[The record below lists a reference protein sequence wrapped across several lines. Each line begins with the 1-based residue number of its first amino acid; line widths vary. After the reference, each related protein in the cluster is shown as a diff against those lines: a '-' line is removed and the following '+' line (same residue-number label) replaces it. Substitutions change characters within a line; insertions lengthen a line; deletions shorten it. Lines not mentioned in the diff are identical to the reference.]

1 MNWFKISLQL
11 NKYPINRAQTM
22 LRSIKGI
29 PEKEYGVYLAAQRQK
44 IVEYHLEKNNYYKE
58 FFRGAP
64 FEDWEKVPVMQKS
77 DLQRPVSERLSRSF
91 NKKNCYIG
99 KTSGSSGHPF
109 IFAKDRL
116 SHAFTWAE
124 FIERYHWVDIN
135 LNSSLQARFYGIPL
149 DFYGNLQE
157 RFKDRMSLRRR
168 FNIFDLSDF
177 KMETF
182 LNRFKRFTFDYING
196 YTSAI
201 LLFAKYLSRKELVL
215 KEICPTLKVCIV
227 TSEKLF
233 ESDKKLIES
242 SFGIP
247 VINEYGASEVGLIAF
262 ENTKGEWVVNSE
274 GLFVEILDDQNRTLP
289 NGQEGRVVITSLYNK
304 AHPMIRYDIGDTGS
318 LSEDSTLKKPLL
330 KTLTGRTNDIAKLA
344 NGKVVPG
351 LTFYYVTKSIIEDA
365 GAIKEFVIF
374 QTALDKF
381 KIEYVSE
388 QEFTPVQIKKIL
400 AAIETFVGK
409 DLVVEFEQK
418 QFLKRDQ
425 SGKLKQFTSLL

>member
-11 NKYPINRAQTM
+11 NKYPINRAEEM
-22 LRSIKGI
+22 LRSIQEI
-29 PEKEYGVYLAAQRQK
+29 PEEKYGDYLGEQRQK
-44 IVEYHLEKNNYYKE
+44 IVDYHLDKNTYYQE
-58 FFRGAP
+58 FFGSSK
-64 FEDWEKVPVMQKS
+64 FENWEQVPVMKKS
-77 DLQRPVSERLSRSF
+77 DLQRPVAERLSRSF
-91 NKKNCYIG
+91 NKKNSYIG

-116 SHAFTWAE
+116 SHAITWAE
-124 FIERYHWVDIN
+124 FIDRYHWVDIN

-157 RFKDRMSLRRR
+157 RFKDRVSLRRR

-182 LNRFKRFTFDYING
+182 LNRFKRSPFDYING

-201 LLFAKYLSRKELVL
+201 LLFAKYLNRKSLVL

-233 ESDKKLIES
+233 ESDKKLIEC

-262 ENTKGEWVVNSE
+262 ENRKGEWIVNSE
-274 GLFVEILDDQNRTLP
+274 GLYIEILDDQNRVLP

-318 LSEDSTLKKPLL
+318 LSEDSTFKKPIL

-365 GAIKEFVIF
+365 GTIKEFVIF

-388 QEFTPVQIKKIL
+388 HPFTPVQIHKIL

-418 QFLKRDQ
+418 QFLKRNQ
-425 SGKLKQFTSLL
+425 SGKLKQFTSLI